1 MSSTNPQPET
11 IVTTLGGVALNTAYP
26 PIDKPEGQHLVI
38 TDDASGKPQEYVN
51 RHLTATTALW
61 MPVGGAFSFLQP
73 YGLTGAQ
80 STTAV
85 VGAPAIKW
93 AGRLGKDNL
102 VAGFGIKLH
111 AMLANADAGTTTSI
125 LLRNNTTS
133 TLVAIG
139 GVGVTVLSSVGTT
152 LTEVVSV
159 DLVTGGAAGAPAAGF
174 RVDQNDIYTL
184 ELYTSNAANAA
195 SLGGAMVQRTI
206 S

>member
-1 MSSTNPQPET
+1 MSTNRKPN
-11 IVTTLGGVALNTAYP
+11 IIFAALAAVALNTAYP
-26 PIDKPEGQHLVI
+26 PLNYSEGDILVV
-38 TDDASGKPQEYVN
+38 TDDASGKPQTYVN
-51 RHLTATTALW
+51 QHLTATTALW
-61 MPVGGAFSFLQP
+61 MPTGGAFAFLQP
-73 YGLTGAQ
+73 YGLTGSQ

-139 GVGVTVLSSVGTT
+139 GVGVTVLSNLGTT